1 MAATELFARVETA
14 CLEEAPFVAEALAG
28 LRAHPVVVIGFFANQ
43 GGHAREDVP
52 ALVAAEQAVRRDP
65 AAPDPGHAVR
75 FHGCVADDPMMVRI
89 IVDQAGG
96 N

>member
-1 MAATELFARVETA
+1 MAATELFARVEAA
-14 CLEEAPFVAEALAG
+14 CLEEAPFVADALAG

-43 GGHAREDVP
+43 GGHVLDDLP
-52 ALVAAEQAVRRDP
+52 ALVAVEQAFRGS
-65 AAPDPGHAVR
+65 AGHRVR
-75 FHGCVADDPMMVRI
+75 FHGCVADEPMMVEI